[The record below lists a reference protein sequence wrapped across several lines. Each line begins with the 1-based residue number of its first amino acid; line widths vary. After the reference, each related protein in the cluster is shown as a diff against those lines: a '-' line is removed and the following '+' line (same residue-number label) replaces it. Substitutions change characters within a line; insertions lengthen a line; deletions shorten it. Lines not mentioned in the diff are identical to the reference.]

1 MRRDNIFRFSRLLRP
16 ARLSVI
22 CLASMLSL
30 SATAQTH
37 GDHLMVGV
45 GASYPKGLEATLAFE
60 HEMNYHN
67 AMEYFATY
75 YIKYKT
81 DPEAG
86 YVTAKSFWHNYNIWN
101 VGLAYKPCVARGRNH
116 HGNVRI
122 GVSGGSD
129 LHRFLGVGTLGYE
142 HTFNLYNGWSVF
154 FHVKEDVT
162 LHGEDLFRTGGAIGI
177 KIPL

>member
-1 MRRDNIFRFSRLLRP
+1 MQFIQSIWHMLT
-16 ARLSVI
+16 ARVKALCVMG
-22 CLASMLSL
+22 LFAL
-30 SATAQTH
+30 SAMGQTH
-37 GDHLMVGV
+37 GDHIMVGV
-45 GASYPKGLEATLAFE
+45 GASYPKGFEGTIAYE

-67 AMEYFATY
+67 AMEYFASY
-75 YIKYKT
+75 YIKYDK

-86 YVTAKSFWHNYNIWN
+86 YVTRNSFWHNYNMWT
-101 VGLAYKPCVARGRNH
+101 VGLAYKPCVTRGRNH

-129 LHRFLGVGTLGYE
+129 LHKFVGVGSLGYE

-154 FHVKEDVT
+154 FQVKEDVT
-162 LHGEDLFRTGGAIGI
+162 MRGEDLFRTGATLGV